1 MKNFSFM
8 LAMMV
13 STKFKCC
20 RGHQSFTM
28 GKTCFKLMI
37 TCTLKL
43 PVHFIFFSFQFSF
56 SSSLSSFLFSR
67 SLSLSVFLLLF
78 FSFSF
83 SHFRGLSFLLIFL
96 LFVLIALVPYFFVLT
111 RNPVCVRACGYGGE
125 CASLTC
131 VLTTIVHFVSLERE
145 LSSQCFV
152 QYISSHPVFCVVLLC
167 TP

>member
-1 MKNFSFM
+1 MYIETSRSF
-8 LAMMV
+8 
-13 STKFKCC
+13 
-20 RGHQSFTM
+20 H
-28 GKTCFKLMI
+28 
-37 TCTLKL
+37 
-43 PVHFIFFSFQFSF
+43 
-56 SSSLSSFLFSR
+56 FLFFLVFISIFTFFILVF

-111 RNPVCVRACGYGGE
+111 LNPVCVRACGYGGE

-152 QYISSHPVFCVVLLC
+152 QYISSHPVFCVVLYTLTISYFKQC
-167 TP
+167 TILA